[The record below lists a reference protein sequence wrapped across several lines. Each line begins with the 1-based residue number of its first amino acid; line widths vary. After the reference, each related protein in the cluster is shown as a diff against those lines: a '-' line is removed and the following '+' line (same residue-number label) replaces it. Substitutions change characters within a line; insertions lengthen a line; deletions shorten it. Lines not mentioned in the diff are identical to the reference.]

1 MMKYRAVRLFVAAA
15 ALIGLATA
23 QNSHVGST
31 SAKSDAD
38 LHAATK
44 PLTPKSAM
52 PAKRTSSSAV
62 PRASQSSGNA
72 TAELTHLER
81 TEIKAGG
88 SNNGGAVK
96 GVSAPKPAAAAS
108 GSGINFKY
116 QPPKGGETASRGDAH
131 SANSQKPRVQ
141 SH

>member
-1 MMKYRAVRLFVAAA
+1 MKYSLVCWSIAAA
-15 ALIGLATA
+15 ALIGVGAVA
-23 QNSHVGST
+23 QNSQVHSPT
-31 SAKSDAD
+31 AKSDQD
-38 LHAATK
+38 LHAASK

-52 PAKRTSSSAV
+52 PSKRTSSSAV
-62 PRASQSSGNA
+62 PKASKSDGNA

-81 TEIKAGG
+81 QDTKGGG
-88 SNNGGAVK
+88 STSGAAK

-116 QPPKGGETASRGDAH
+116 QPPKGGEKASRGDAR
-131 SANSQKPRVQ
+131 SANSQKPRVK